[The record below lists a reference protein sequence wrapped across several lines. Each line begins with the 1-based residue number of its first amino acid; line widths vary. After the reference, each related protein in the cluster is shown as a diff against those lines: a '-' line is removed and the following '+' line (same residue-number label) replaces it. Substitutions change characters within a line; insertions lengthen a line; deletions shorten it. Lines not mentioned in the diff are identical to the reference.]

1 MEMHQVRYFLA
12 VCETL
17 NFTRA
22 AENCSV
28 SQPALTR
35 AIKNLEDELG
45 GLLFNRE
52 RVNTHLTELGR
63 MMQPYLAEVFA
74 QSETAKTRAR
84 DFKKLKEAPLSVG
97 IMCTIGPGKLLNLM
111 SGFHQHYPEVNIN
124 LRDAKGQILRDMLA
138 SGDIDIAIFGLPGGI
153 DEERFHALELFS
165 ERVLIAIPPGHPLEK
180 QNGIR
185 LEDISRERYLFRANC
200 EFAEQIRDMCQARGF
215 RLSVPYRS
223 ERDDWIQTMVKAGL
237 GVTSIPEYAV
247 TVGDLTTRPLIDP
260 PIERTVSLVTV
271 RGRPHSPAVGAFVRE
286 AMAFNWTV

>member
-1 MEMHQVRYFLA
+1 MHQVRYFLA

-22 AENCSV
+22 AESCNV

-45 GLLFNRE
+45 GPLFNRE

-63 MMQPYLAEVFA
+63 MMQPYLAEVYA

-84 DFKKLKEAPLSVG
+84 DFHSLKEAPLSVG
-97 IMCTIGPGKLLNLM
+97 IMCTIGPSKLLDLM
-111 SGFHQHYPEVNIN
+111 SSFHQRYPEVNIS
-124 LRDAKGQILRDMLA
+124 LRDAKGQMLHDMLA
-138 SGDIDIAIFGLPGGI
+138 AGEIDVAIFGLPGGI
-153 DEERFHALELFS
+153 DEERFHTLKLFD
-165 ERVLIAIPPGHPLEK
+165 ERVLIAIPPGHRLER

-185 LEDISRERYLFRANC
+185 IEDLSNERYLFRANC
-200 EFAEQIRDMCQARGF
+200 EFADLVRDMCRSRGF
-215 RLSVPYRS
+215 RLTVPYRS

-237 GVTSIPEYAV
+237 GVTTIPEYAV
-247 TVGDLTTRPLIDP
+247 TVDGLTTRPLVDP
-260 PIERTVSLVTV
+260 GIQRTVSLVTV

-286 AMAFNWTV
+286 AMAFNWMA